1 MTYPA
6 AKLRGTNRA
15 AIATSISSLAKSVAV
30 YFVAV
35 SIDTAIIAENNM
47 DADIQENPHID
58 IGLFASLMA
67 RYKR

>member
-1 MTYPA
+1 
-6 AKLRGTNRA
+6 L
-15 AIATSISSLAKSVAV
+15 AV

>member
-1 MTYPA
+1 MTYHT

-15 AIATSISSLAKSVAV
+15 AIATSISSLAKSLVV

-58 IGLFASLMA
+58 IGLFAISDSPV
-67 RYKR
+67 

>member
-15 AIATSISSLAKSVAV
+15 AIATSISSLAKSLAV

-47 DADIQENPHID
+47 DADIQENPPY
-58 IGLFASLMA
+58 
-67 RYKR
+67 RYWVICFSDGPV